1 MIFSHFAHFSAP
13 PEPITVSIEDFFSFL
28 TDPNNSEI
36 CENESEK
43 KNGAGFVLA
52 EFLSSAKTRDVK
64 FLDPK
69 TATEVFVFDLDA
81 MSKTKIDEALLRLE
95 SVDGVLYSTYKHTE
109 ENPRYRLLVR
119 LSEPVPN
126 YNKKDFAQ
134 KYRAVADFLGIEY
147 DRKAAANNGFYF
159 YPQHK
164 PGTVPQN
171 FRFRGDPV
179 DVAGLAVKNETDPRR
194 LSNDDFE
201 VTLDRPSRQDLSK
214 LSRNLRTSGK
224 ISDLKLATALDAIL
238 RGSAFAPSGSRH
250 STTLRLSMCLVK
262 KWPQLDTRWFA
273 DEYLDTSVWAEMYP
287 DDITG
292 APIDWSNAV
301 EGAKVRLF
309 EQEASKE
316 ASAEAV
322 KTETAAPLTEAEIAL
337 AVGQR
342 GRLIAAYKGSFFV
355 YCPRRDEYI
364 GPFLPGESP
373 VAVRDILGGLEGVSE
388 LKLTKTGAVLKTA
401 TELCHEYGT
410 TVQDLIYFAKKP
422 ETHWGDDYNA
432 LYRRSYLWIDW
443 EPKYHKIVDD
453 LLHTIAGEDKI
464 NDLLAYFSQ
473 FRNLKIPL
481 PALTLIGPAGVWK
494 SRICEIVSRFWT
506 DRGVSHSGTAPKA
519 LGRFNDCLLR
529 NPVIWSDETLAQ
541 NSIGKPQPALYR
553 ESITARVQH
562 IEAKRMATCKLMSC
576 VRHVVSVNNDE
587 QIFSHEVDTDS
598 IAATM
603 TRFFMLYV
611 KADAVKAFEER
622 WFGTSELD
630 ELREGSPLLEHI
642 RWIEKNFKATSAGRL
657 FIAPHTDSS
666 VLLRARFSDEILVC
680 IWQIVFE
687 ALTNEVRMSTP
698 GTNPER
704 LPVSVDTDGHLRIS
718 PAKISALWADSKA
731 VSGTYLRK
739 PTAQR
744 IGYLLTKAG
753 FKSKEFDSLRHHP
766 GASGWLVD
774 LEILRD
780 FLSIAEI
787 GTWEYFLE
795 LCSKI
800 FNICRDL
807 QD

>member
-1 MIFSHFAHFSAP
+1 MIFSHFAHFSAS
-13 PEPITVSIEDFFSFL
+13 PESVSVSVEDFFEILANPDS
-28 TDPNNSEI
+28 SET
-36 CENESEK
+36 CENEAEK

-52 EFLSSAKTRDVK
+52 EYLPTAKSRDAKYLS
-64 FLDPK
+64 PK
-69 TATEVFVFDLDA
+69 SETEVFVFDIDDINAVDFELLLARLHDTDA
-81 MSKTKIDEALLRLE
+81 
-95 SVDGVLYSTYKHTE
+95 VLYSTYKNTE
-109 ENPRYRLLVR
+109 KSPRFRLLVR
-119 LSEPVPN
+119 LSEPVKN
-126 YNKKDFAQ
+126 YSKKEFNA
-134 KYRAVADFLGIEY
+134 KYRAVADLLGVKY

-164 PGTVPQN
+164 PDSTPYS
-171 FRFRGDPV
+171 FRFRGEPIKISDLACKSEV
-179 DVAGLAVKNETDPRR
+179 DIDKRS
-194 LSNDDFE
+194 SNDDFE
-201 VTLDRPSRQDLSK
+201 VTLDRPTRQDLSK

-224 ISDLKLATALDAIL
+224 LSDLKLATALDAIL

-250 STTLRLSMCLVK
+250 ETTLRLSMCLVR
-262 KWPQLDTRWFA
+262 KWPQLDAKWFA

-287 DDITG
+287 DDVTG

-316 ASAEAV
+316 ASVEAV
-322 KTETAAPLTEAEIAL
+322 KINEAEPLTETEIAL

-364 GPFLPGESP
+364 GPFLPGELP
-373 VAVRDILGGLEGVSE
+373 VAVRDILGGLEGFSE

-453 LLHTIAGEDKI
+453 LLHTVAGEDKI

-506 DRGVSHSGTAPKA
+506 DRGVSHSGTATKA

-529 NPVIWSDETLAQ
+529 NPVVWSDETLAQ

-562 IEAKRMATCKLMSC
+562 VEQKRMATCKLMSC

-622 WFGTSELD
+622 WFGTTELD

-642 RWIEKNFKATSAGRL
+642 RWIETNFKATSAGRL

-680 IWQIVFE
+680 IWQIVLESLANE
-687 ALTNEVRMSTP
+687 ARMSAP

-704 LPVSVDTDGHLRIS
+704 LPVTVDSEGHLRIS

-753 FKSKEFDSLRHHP
+753 FKSKEFDSFRQHP
-766 GASGWLVD
+766 GATGWMVD

-800 FNICRDL
+800 FNISRDL
-807 QD
+807 